1 MTSVERRVAHRHGE
15 SPGFTLMELVVVL
28 LILSLVAAVVAP
40 RIGGGWHQM
49 EDRDFLQE
57 FVQTLKRGRL
67 IAMNSGQVVLFRIR
81 PPERVY
87 GLDPGAVRPIPEN
100 VDIYSDHLQRD
111 PETQDRLVVFY
122 PDGSLSGGDMD
133 VVFDKQRAFLIAI
146 HPLVGSIRVS
156 RIESR

>member
-1 MTSVERRVAHRHGE
+1 MALTESPVTHRPTG
-15 SPGFTLMELVVVL
+15 SPGFTLIELVVVL
-28 LILSLVAAVVAP
+28 IILSLVAAVVAP
-40 RIGGGWHQM
+40 RIGGGWRQM

-67 IAMNSGQVVLFRIR
+67 IAMNTGQMVIFRVR
-81 PPERVY
+81 PLERLY
-87 GLDPGAVRPIPEN
+87 GLETTPVRLIPEN

-111 PETQDRLVVFY
+111 PETQDRVMVFY

-133 VVFDKQRAFLIAI
+133 VVFDKQRTFMIAI